1 MKAATRLSYRLFQ
14 GIVWLVAAGALA
26 ACTSPC
32 SSLAERTCARAGQA
46 SALCKQVQEVAASP
60 TEADEQACSAG
71 LTFVDQLEKR

>member
-1 MKAATRLSYRLFQ
+1 MTSRSRPSLRLLQ
-14 GIVWLVAAGALA
+14 GAVWLLAVAALS

-60 TEADEQACSAG
+60 TEADEHACSAG